1 MKMKVIVVKTIEDLE
16 RIKGLKSDKVVIIL
30 NNDLDLKDIKN
41 FESINL
47 SDTSVVIYG
56 RGHTIKNLSI
66 SGEDTVGMFSE
77 LKDLYV
83 RDTIFDSVNVNG
95 ICEVGV
101 LSGHVSGKLDVKGS
115 LFHGKITGES
125 FVGSLCGT
133 AETINIENTDL
144 FTEVK
149 GEELTGSVVGLAR
162 NYKSKR
168 IGNFTTLNV
177 TTHYGEKEYGVVTG
191 RILKKQWL

>member
-1 MKMKVIVVKTIEDLE
+1 MKMKVIVVKTIEDLK
-16 RIKGLKSDKVVIIL
+16 RINGLKSDKVVVIL
-30 NNDLDLKDIKN
+30 NSDLDLKDTK
-41 FESINL
+41 FESINMN
-47 SDTSVVIYG
+47 DTSVVIYG

-66 SGEDTVGMFSE
+66 SGEETVGMFSE
-77 LKDLYV
+77 VKDLYV
-83 RDTIFDSVNVNG
+83 RDTIFDSVNING

-115 LFHGKITGES
+115 LFHGKVTGES

-162 NYKSKR
+162 EYKSKR
-168 IGNFTTLNV
+168 IGNFTTLDV

-191 RILKKQWL
+191 RILKK